1 MNKKRDGI
9 LFFLISIILFVVFRI
24 FSYHDMKVFIPFSW
38 KDLKIFLYIMFLLA
52 MVWAI
57 IEGIKRAIGDLM
69 EDSWSERIIFIIVAL
84 LLIYLYKST
93 GRI

>member
-1 MNKKRDGI
+1 
-9 LFFLISIILFVVFRI
+9 
-24 FSYHDMKVFIPFSW
+24 
-38 KDLKIFLYIMFLLA
+38 MFLLA

-57 IEGIKRAIGDLM
+57 IEGIKRAIGDFM

>member
-1 MNKKRDGI
+1 
-9 LFFLISIILFVVFRI
+9 
-24 FSYHDMKVFIPFSW
+24 
-38 KDLKIFLYIMFLLA
+38 MFLLA

-69 EDSWSERIIFIIVAL
+69 EDSWSERIILIIVAL

-93 GRI
+93 GRIKKNTS